1 MRVDRTGGAEDD
13 HRRTVAP
20 GVEDRHGRVHE
31 ADVGVQRHGHRLLG
45 HLAVTVGDRDRVL
58 FVQAND
64 HLGIT
69 VAEII
74 DDAVVK
80 AAIAG
85 AGHERDIFE
94 VEPARDFGDDVAAPL
109 HLRFAQIFRLID
121 LGFVGLPIFRLR
133 HFSDDGCFHCV
144 SLFNIYLFCRNQNF
158 TASLN
163 AFPRAWKSPVP
174 CPRLE

>member
-1 MRVDRTGGAEDD
+1 MRVDRAGGAEDD
-13 HRRTVAP
+13 HRRAVAP

-45 HLAVTVGDRDRVL
+45 HLAVTIGDRDGVL

-85 AGHERDIFE
+85 AGHERDIFK
-94 VEPARDFGDDVAAPL
+94 VEPACDFGDHVAAPF
-109 HLRFAQIFRLID
+109 HLRLAQIFRLID
-121 LGFVGLPIFRLR
+121 LRLIGLLCFLSAAFFRRLLFSLR
-133 HFSDDGCFHCV
+133 LLIQFQFI
-144 SLFNIYLFCRNQNF
+144 LL
-158 TASLN
+158 
-163 AFPRAWKSPVP
+163 
-174 CPRLE
+174 